1 MVLEFSLSLQ
11 IVELD
16 VIKVLE
22 MSAGVNHRPPQSCGV
37 WLGGLPVGA
46 RKA

>member
-1 MVLEFSLSLQ
+1 MEFSLSLQ
-11 IVELD
+11 IVEVD
-16 VIKVLE
+16 VISVSGDV
-22 MSAGVNHRPPQSCGV
+22 SAGVNHRSCGV

>member
-1 MVLEFSLSLQ
+1 MEFSLSLQ
-11 IVELD
+11 IAEVD
-16 VIKVLE
+16 VISVSGDVCWCEPQVL
-22 MSAGVNHRPPQSCGV
+22 